1 MALVLSLMLLA
12 CCLPK
17 SQVVRLV
24 GPGALP
30 VETMHYPGYLRIL
43 DANEPVARRS
53 VPWRADAESH
63 EKVLRQLVRDRFDL
77 GKMPLEFRYMYTGLD
92 SAAGLAT
99 VRFFA
104 FHPNPSVIAG
114 WEVFLVYRLANGQLI
129 KAFVAEVPLE

>member
-1 MALVLSLMLLA
+1 M
-12 CCLPK
+12 
-17 SQVVRLV
+17 
-24 GPGALP
+24 P

-43 DANEPVARRS
+43 DANEPLARRS
-53 VPWRADAESH
+53 LQWRTDAECN

-77 GKMPLEFRYMYTGLD
+77 GKLPLEFRYMYTGLD
-92 SAAGLAT
+92 TIAQVAA

-114 WEVFLVYRLANGQLI
+114 WEVFLVYRLASGRLE